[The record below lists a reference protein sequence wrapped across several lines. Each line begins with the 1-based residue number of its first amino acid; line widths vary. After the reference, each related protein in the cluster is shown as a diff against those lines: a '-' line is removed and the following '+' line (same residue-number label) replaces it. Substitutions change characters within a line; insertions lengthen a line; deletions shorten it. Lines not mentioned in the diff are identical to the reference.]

1 MNNLKKTLQILD
13 IICPAFSRKVR
24 TADGGV
30 DSTTPSGYAVWFGS
44 RCFNIVESIWHESE
58 EREKVDDVLKFFAN
72 LVLSIIVFPFAFVV
86 WGIGNLIFSIHYDRR
101 NQTHLFWLYSFTAA
115 LIVALCV
122 MVIDYESNGKIQD
135 NINASLASMADSLKP
150 VEEEP
155 ERNIA
160 REIVDES
167 EENFEVVETET
178 ERVISREVSEEPEEE
193 IVVSEESVEE
203 IPEEDNDPEVP
214 LVVEEDE
221 EEGVVVERGTSR

>member
-1 MNNLKKTLQILD
+1 MKNLKKTLQILD

-44 RCFNIVESIWHESE
+44 RCFNLLDAIWHESE
-58 EREKVDDVLKFFAN
+58 EREKVDDVFKFFAN
-72 LVLSIIVFPFAFVV
+72 LILSIIVFPFAFVV
-86 WGIGNLIFSIHYDRR
+86 WGIGNLIFSIHYDKK
-101 NQTHLFWLYSFTAA
+101 NKTHLFWLYSFTAA

-122 MVIDYESNGKIQD
+122 MVIDYETNGKIQD
-135 NINASLASMADSLKP
+135 NINASLASMADSFKP

-155 ERNIA
+155 ERNIM

-167 EENFEVVETET
+167 EENFEVVET

-193 IVVSEESVEE
+193 IVVSEESIEE

>member
-1 MNNLKKTLQILD
+1 
-13 IICPAFSRKVR
+13 
-24 TADGGV
+24 
-30 DSTTPSGYAVWFGS
+30 
-44 RCFNIVESIWHESE
+44 
-58 EREKVDDVLKFFAN
+58 
-72 LVLSIIVFPFAFVV
+72 
-86 WGIGNLIFSIHYDRR
+86 
-101 NQTHLFWLYSFTAA
+101 
-115 LIVALCV
+115 
-122 MVIDYESNGKIQD
+122 MVIDYETNGKIQD

-167 EENFEVVETET
+167 EENFEVVET